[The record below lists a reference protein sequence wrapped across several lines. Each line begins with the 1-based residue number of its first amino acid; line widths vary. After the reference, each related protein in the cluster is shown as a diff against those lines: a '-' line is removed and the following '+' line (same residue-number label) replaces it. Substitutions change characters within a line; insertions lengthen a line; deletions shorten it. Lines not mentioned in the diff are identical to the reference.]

1 MLLVFLLLF
10 SSVFTEKKCLTP
22 TELFNSLIVGMS
34 SSSVFSND
42 DQLGSNSSSDAPQN
56 LPRIEMPLANA
67 QMLQQWVG
75 QVAQQIVVEDDTFA
89 GHYSCI
95 AKKRME
101 NVSLSVGLIQELIN
115 SNWQLLEKNYK
126 KLGKQKFHFLKMLFE
141 FAALLSAEIGQQ
153 SFKES
158 SFTRIFLKAYQCVA
172 DEKFIGN
179 EKDFLPFSIVSKIKG
194 PIDELNIEKILL
206 EMQSEKET
214 KSGLADGHLQIRKD
228 FALLSALNIEMTAGD
243 VLEFASFVH
252 ALLNVYTKSLE
263 YNLYMLDKMDS
274 NTRNLFEK
282 RFLDKNG
289 LTIENIGQD
298 PVKYRRI
305 VYQLLIGLRN
315 WDQNDL
321 KKISEERYYQIEL
334 TMREK
339 CVFGIFTSNLMGR
352 MANYEL
358 LHEYFGE
365 IKSAGLPGIV
375 QMEQEFFEKL
385 SKQNCNISKN
395 GLTDKQMEDGRI
407 YLHLDEA
414 IQIEWNIWKEIIQ
427 KIDEINEKINRK
439 QEKEE
444 LVKFLEG
451 GKYKDGMSLIK
462 AQLDEK
468 QFEGLELIVEKKKII
483 GIELEVMP
491 KKKIKEFCGKLAEI
505 KQKNEQNIEKY
516 EIQRNIVIKQKENY
530 ANFYDFLIM
539 VAENFGGNIAKN
551 ENDDQKLQIDLN
563 GANALLDK
571 MYELAKIMKSG
582 EELSFKNAI
591 KKNFSI
597 KMNENLKKLLNQF
610 EETNKFIKNK
620 FFLEAQ
626 LFNLL
631 FSFAVRLEAIVHG
644 KKENG
649 TIKEENAKKGEGE
662 KIQIFLALL
671 GKFNLPEWANNFSI
685 FDCWMETNNLKEN
698 ESSISVGIQIYR
710 KLYEENDKALAVSRG
725 NFKMLKRINE
735 QKFSIYETTNLLRT
749 IFDVIDSFRYTSSD
763 FATPEISQNLV
774 DQINSEYPIKK
785 NLNYYVYSDHGGL
798 IRGCEYV
805 KLFQN
810 ISKKFMKMM
819 TKKGIDPQKHFDWL
833 DNRNQRVVAE
843 NYFPNYCAKLK
854 KGQKADETKI
864 ALLNNV
870 RYDLVMQFEFNRSK
884 DIYDRTVNLL
894 LEWVKTNTY
903 DEENSEKMI
912 ENIYYFTRKTNK
924 EKIAKIE
931 ELKKEEKDELEI
943 GKNFDELEE
952 LVRKI
957 KEELEKA
964 KEELKKLEKEKRG
977 KEKITRKKINELERQ
992 FKEQTEKLRN
1002 LAKSF
1007 GEMLEELKKHY
1018 EEKKEERSIN

>member
-42 DQLGSNSSSDAPQN
+42 DQLGSTSSSDAPQN

-89 GHYSCI
+89 GHYSCV
-95 AKKRME
+95 AEKDMKKAF
-101 NVSLSVGLIQELIN
+101 LFIGLPKK
-115 SNWQLLEKNYK
+115 QLKANTFLLGEAFQNLGNK
-126 KLGKQKFHFLKMLFE
+126 KSDFLKMLFA

-158 SFTRIFLKAYQCVA
+158 SFTRIFLKAYECVA
-172 DEKFIGN
+172 NKKFTEN
-179 EKDFLPFSIVSKIKG
+179 EKDFLPFSIISKIKG
-194 PIDELNIEKILL
+194 PIDELNVEKILL

-282 RFLDKNG
+282 RFLAKNG

-358 LHEYFGE
+358 LHEYF
-365 IKSAGLPGIV
+365 
-375 QMEQEFFEKL
+375 
-385 SKQNCNISKN
+385 
-395 GLTDKQMEDGRI
+395 
-407 YLHLDEA
+407 
-414 IQIEWNIWKEIIQ
+414 
-427 KIDEINEKINRK
+427 
-439 QEKEE
+439 
-444 LVKFLEG
+444 
-451 GKYKDGMSLIK
+451 
-462 AQLDEK
+462 
-468 QFEGLELIVEKKKII
+468 
-483 GIELEVMP
+483 
-491 KKKIKEFCGKLAEI
+491 
-505 KQKNEQNIEKY
+505 
-516 EIQRNIVIKQKENY
+516 
-530 ANFYDFLIM
+530 
-539 VAENFGGNIAKN
+539 
-551 ENDDQKLQIDLN
+551 
-563 GANALLDK
+563 
-571 MYELAKIMKSG
+571 
-582 EELSFKNAI
+582 
-591 KKNFSI
+591 
-597 KMNENLKKLLNQF
+597 
-610 EETNKFIKNK
+610 
-620 FFLEAQ
+620 AQ

-671 GKFNLPEWANNFSI
+671 GKFNLPEWANNF
-685 FDCWMETNNLKEN
+685 
-698 ESSISVGIQIYR
+698 R
-710 KLYEENDKALAVSRG
+710 
-725 NFKMLKRINE
+725 
-735 QKFSIYETTNLLRT
+735 
-749 IFDVIDSFRYTSSD
+749 
-763 FATPEISQNLV
+763 
-774 DQINSEYPIKK
+774 
-785 NLNYYVYSDHGGL
+785 
-798 IRGCEYV
+798 
-805 KLFQN
+805 
-810 ISKKFMKMM
+810 
-819 TKKGIDPQKHFDWL
+819 
-833 DNRNQRVVAE
+833 
-843 NYFPNYCAKLK
+843 K

-931 ELKKEEKDELEI
+931 ALKEGENDGFEI
-943 GKNFDELEE
+943 GKKFDELEE
-952 LVRKI
+952 LVRKKDDGV